1 MIECGIGMLA
11 IVGSSGLTQ
20 QEFVSA
26 IEAGLTSGQGAS
38 FSGTEFSPDE
48 RLRSKK
54 KYSTQIIPF
63 SLHVKNK
70 TWRGIHF
77 KNCSIAGLAFT
88 GAVLEGCTFENC
100 QLALQNWNSRYS
112 NCKFISCDMRS
123 FSFGADQASNA
134 NAFQDVLFEKCSMQA
149 SGVDFAVFD
158 HVSFL
163 NCKLDRAE
171 FRQATILQS
180 KFVGKLD
187 DVVFGRDYTDK
198 PSRLQGVDF
207 SKATINYSI
216 FPNTQV
222 LDVTAP
228 ETPRIHAI
236 SRYKDF
242 IADLDRA
249 IQTDPGL
256 GDVALGSIFT
266 SEYTANSN
274 FGIVNEDDFREL
286 LKPKGMERLAQML
299 ADPSWGN

>member
-1 MIECGIGMLA
+1 M
-11 IVGSSGLTQ
+11 TQ

-26 IEAGLTSGQGAS
+26 IEAGRASGQGAS
-38 FSGTEFSPDE
+38 FSDIEFSPDE

-54 KYSTQIIPF
+54 KYATQIVPF
-63 SLHVKNK
+63 SLNVKNK

-77 KNCSIAGLAFT
+77 KNCSVTGLAFT
-88 GAVLEGCTFENC
+88 GAVLEDCTFENC
-100 QLALQNWNSRYS
+100 QLAIQNWESRYS

-134 NAFQDVLFEKCSMQA
+134 NAFQDVVFEKCSMQT
-149 SGVDFAVFD
+149 SGLDFTVFERA
-158 HVSFL
+158 SFL

-187 DVVFGRDYTDK
+187 DVVFGRDYTNK

-216 FPNTQV
+216 FPNTHV
-222 LDVTAP
+222 SDVTAP
-228 ETPRIHAI
+228 ESPKIHAI

-249 IQTDPGL
+249 IQADPGL
-256 GDVALGSIFT
+256 GDVALAGIFT

-274 FGIVNEDDFREL
+274 FGIINEDDFREL

-299 ADPSWGN
+299 ADPRWKN

>member
-1 MIECGIGMLA
+1 MK
-11 IVGSSGLTQ
+11 Q

-26 IEAGLTSGQGAS
+26 IEAGLTSGHGAS
-38 FSGTEFSPDE
+38 FSDTEFSPDE

-54 KYSTQIIPF
+54 TYATQIIPF
-63 SLHVKNK
+63 NLHVKNK

-77 KNCSIAGLAFT
+77 KNCSITGLAFT
-88 GAVLEGCTFENC
+88 GAVLEDCTFENC
-100 QLALQNWNSRYS
+100 QLAIQNWNSRFS

-134 NAFQDVLFEKCSMQA
+134 NAFQDVVFEKCSMQA
-149 SGVDFAVFD
+149 SGVDFAVFERA
-158 HVSFL
+158 SFL

-180 KFVGKLD
+180 KFTGKLD

-222 LDVTAP
+222 SDVTAP
-228 ETPRIHAI
+228 ENPKIHMI

-249 IQTDPGL
+249 IQANPDL
-256 GDVALGSIFT
+256 GDVALAGIFT

-274 FGIVNEDDFREL
+274 FGIVNEDDFSEL

-299 ADPSWGN
+299 TDPSWGN